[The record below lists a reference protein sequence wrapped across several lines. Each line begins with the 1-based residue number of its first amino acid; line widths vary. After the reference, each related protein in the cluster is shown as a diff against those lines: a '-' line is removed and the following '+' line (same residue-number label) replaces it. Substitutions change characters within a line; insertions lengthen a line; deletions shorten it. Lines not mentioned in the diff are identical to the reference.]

1 MDEINMSNADSFIAE
16 SCRILRLPDVLKA
29 YREHMKDPDRF
40 ELSFPNR
47 LALILQ
53 QELDGR
59 RERKARRLWKE
70 SRMGD
75 AEPSIEGLIY
85 GAGRN
90 LDKAMISELSENR
103 WITDDNPRNLIVTG
117 KTGTGKTWLSKA
129 LGKEACRQGLSVLY
143 IRMAQL
149 IEELERA
156 RKEGTP
162 AEYRHRLNNRRLLI
176 IDDFGMSPMK
186 AETLDDFLSLVD
198 ERKNRG
204 SLIIASQRSFEHW
217 YEYISPNGSYLG
229 DALMDRLKNWSY
241 FIELKGES
249 LRK

>member
-16 SCRILRLPDVLKA
+16 SCRILRLPDVFKA
-29 YREHMKDPDRF
+29 YREQMNDPERF
-40 ELSFPNR
+40 ALSFPNR

-53 QELDGR
+53 RELDGR
-59 RERKARRLWKE
+59 KERKARRLWKE

-90 LDKAMISELSENR
+90 LDKGMISELSENR
-103 WITDDNPRNLIVTG
+103 WITADNPRNLIVTG

-129 LGKEACRQGLSVLY
+129 LGKEACRQGLTVLY

-162 AEYRHRLNNRRLLI
+162 AEYRHRLNSKRLLI

-198 ERKNRG
+198 ERKSRG

-217 YEYISPNGSYLG
+217 YEYISPKGSYLG